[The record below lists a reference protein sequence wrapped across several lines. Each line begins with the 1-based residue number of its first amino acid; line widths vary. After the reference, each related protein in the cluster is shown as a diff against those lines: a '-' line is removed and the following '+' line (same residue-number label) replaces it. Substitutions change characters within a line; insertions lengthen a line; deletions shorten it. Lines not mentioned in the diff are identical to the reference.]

1 MGQAGG
7 GYYGKG
13 WTNLADHVSSA
24 STFRCMNKGRKE
36 GRKEGKEEDIS
47 YFQS

>member
-36 GRKEGKEEDIS
+36 GKEEDIS